1 MKRDD
6 KMERFDGYLF
16 SKLHLIGSKSEG
28 PTYFLQQFDYKEYK
42 VIKHAQLW
50 EEDPELHKFLARK
63 VTIEGAMSYSGIVYE
78 KIMDYVHKKEVVEE
92 KSYERK

>member
-1 MKRDD
+1 MKGDD

-42 VIKHAQLW
+42 GNKACPTMGRRPRTAQIL
-50 EEDPELHKFLARK
+50 
-63 VTIEGAMSYSGIVYE
+63 G
-78 KIMDYVHKKEVVEE
+78 
-92 KSYERK
+92 